1 MDILDT
7 IRLAENIT
15 VNENEIREYILLHP
29 GMVLNMTITELAKKS
44 YTSPATVTRF
54 CRKVGT
60 DGFLQMK
67 IMLAQQLSR
76 ADSKES
82 EVEKISDQRVGQ
94 GSSTDT
100 IMERVT
106 DSTIQAIKD
115 TLAMADR
122 PVYEEAARV
131 LDQAPAIDFFGNGT
145 SNLVAQDAAFKFMR
159 IGKTVSFFDLIDRQR
174 VQALITPVDHVAVIF
189 SYSGESKNMLSIA
202 RELRKRKIKIIAI
215 TTREN
220 SLAKLCDYHL
230 PVSKTE
236 PYMRKVS
243 MSSRISQLYVVDI
256 LFNMCFALHY
266 DEYVSKTEDTIIL

>member
-15 VNENEIREYILLHP
+15 VNENEIREFILLHP

-76 ADSKES
+76 AESRES
-82 EVEKISDQRVGQ
+82 EVEKISDQRCQ

-100 IMERVT
+100 IMTRVT
-106 DSTIQAIKD
+106 DSTIQAIHD

-122 PVYEEAARV
+122 QIYEEAARV

-174 VQALITPVDHVAVIF
+174 VQALITPVDHVAVIV
-189 SYSGESKNMLSIA
+189 SYSGESKNMLMIA
-202 RELRKRKIKIIAI
+202 RELRKRKIRIITI
-215 TTREN
+215 TTRGN
-220 SLAKLCDYHL
+220 SLSKLCDYHL

-266 DEYVSKTEDTIIL
+266 DEYVSKTEDTIVL